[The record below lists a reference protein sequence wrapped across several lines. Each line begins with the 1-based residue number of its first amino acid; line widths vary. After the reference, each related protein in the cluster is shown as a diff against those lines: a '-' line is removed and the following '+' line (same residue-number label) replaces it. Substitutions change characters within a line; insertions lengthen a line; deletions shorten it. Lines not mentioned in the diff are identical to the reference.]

1 MSKVILGISGMTC
14 SACSSG
20 LEKYLNKQEGIF
32 LATVNL
38 VMANATIEYD
48 EEVLSLEKIEQ
59 FVKNA
64 GFKSTGLYTEK
75 DIKKENKKKS
85 FIFIIYT
92 LLALL
97 LMYVS
102 MGHMINL
109 PSIPYFD
116 MMKNTNNHLILVTG
130 ITALFLIYGFDIIRS
145 GFKNLIH
152 KTPNMD
158 TMVSIGVMSSFIY
171 SMFNSY
177 KIYLGDLNYLHMLY
191 FESAAIVI
199 YFVKLGRMIDS
210 LSKDKTKDAIKELVK
225 ITPNTANL
233 KLSINKTKTITI
245 DEVKKGDILIAK
257 PGDKIAVDG
266 KIVLGRTHVDESF
279 INGESSPKEKNIGDT
294 VVAGSINYD
303 GYIEYAAEKIGR
315 DSTISEI
322 VRLVIEA
329 TNTKA
334 PIEKQADKISG
345 VFVPVVIGISIIT
358 FIVYL
363 LIGAGLESALIHFV
377 NVLVVACPC
386 SLGLA
391 TPLAIIVAEG
401 LSAKNGIL
409 VKRGDILEI
418 ASKIDTVL
426 FDKTG
431 TLTYGKLKISKILN
445 FSELDDKFL
454 MQIVGS
460 IEKKSEHPIAK
471 AVVNYLE
478 ENNLEELDV
487 QEFKNLS
494 GLGLV
499 GKINKKEYIVG
510 NSKILDK
517 YKIKNNYK
525 DEEQSLAEDIN
536 TIIYV
541 ADNKNVLGIIGVKDI
556 IRSNAKDVVSKLK
569 ENNIEVLMLT
579 GDNELVANKVAKD
592 LGIERVFANIMPK
605 DKTEKVKELKKK
617 NKKVLMCGDGI
628 NDSPSLALSDIGV
641 SIHSATDIAMDSA
654 DVILSRDN
662 LMDIVNLIEISKKTI
677 RNIKQNL
684 FWAFFYNMIMIPI
697 ACGILE
703 FTGIKINPMMGSL
716 AMVFSSLTVTLNAL
730 RLKRIKLIK

>member
-1 MSKVILGISGMTC
+1 MTC

-32 LATVNL
+32 VATVNL

-48 EEVLSLEKIEQ
+48 ENILSLEQIEN

-75 DIKKENKKKS
+75 DIKKENKKKC
-85 FIFIIYT
+85 FVFVIYT
-92 LLALL
+92 ILAVL

-102 MGHMINL
+102 MGHMIKL
-109 PSIPYFD
+109 PNIPNFD
-116 MMKNTNNHLILVTG
+116 MMKNTNNYLALLIG
-130 ITALFLIYGFDIIRS
+130 ITILFLIYGFDIIRS
-145 GFKNLIH
+145 GVKNLIH

-158 TMVSIGVMSSFIY
+158 TMVSIGVLSSFIY
-171 SMFNSY
+171 SIFICY
-177 KIYLGDLNYLHMLY
+177 KIIEFNEISYLHMLY

-199 YFVKLGRMIDS
+199 YFVKLGRFIDS

-279 INGESSPKEKNIGDT
+279 INGESNPKEKNIGDT

-303 GYIEYAAEKIGR
+303 GYIEYSAEKIGR

-334 PIEKQADKISG
+334 PIEKQADRISG
-345 VFVPVVIGISIIT
+345 IFVPIVIGISIIT

-363 LIGAGLESALIHFV
+363 LIGAGMESALTHFV

-391 TPLAIIVAEG
+391 TPLAIIVSEG
-401 LSAKNGIL
+401 LAARNGIL
-409 VKRGDILEI
+409 IKRGDILEI

-431 TLTYGKLKISKILN
+431 TLTYGKLKVSKILN
-445 FSELDDKFL
+445 FSGLDEKEL

-471 AVVNYLE
+471 AIVNYLE
-478 ENNLEELDV
+478 ENNLEELEV

-499 GKINKKEYIVG
+499 AKINKKEYIVG

-517 YKIKNNYK
+517 YKIVNNYK
-525 DEEQSLAEDIN
+525 NEELELAEDIN
-536 TIIYV
+536 TIIYI

-556 IRSNAKDVVSKLK
+556 IRSNAKDVILKLK
-569 ENNIEVLMLT
+569 EKNIDVLMLT
-579 GDNELVANKVAKD
+579 GDNEQVAKKVAKD
-592 LGIERVFANIMPK
+592 IGIENVLSNIMPK

-641 SIHSATDIAMDSA
+641 SVNSATDIAMDSA
-654 DVILSRDN
+654 DVILVNDN
-662 LMDIVNLIEISKKTI
+662 LIDIVNLIDISKKTI
-677 RNIKQNL
+677 KNIKQNL
-684 FWAFFYNMIMIPI
+684 FWAFFYNMLMIPI
-697 ACGILE
+697 ACGVFE
-703 FTGIKINPMMGSL
+703 FIGIKINPMMGSL
-716 AMVFSSLTVTLNAL
+716 AMVISSLTVTINAL
-730 RLKRIKLIK
+730 RLKKIKLLK